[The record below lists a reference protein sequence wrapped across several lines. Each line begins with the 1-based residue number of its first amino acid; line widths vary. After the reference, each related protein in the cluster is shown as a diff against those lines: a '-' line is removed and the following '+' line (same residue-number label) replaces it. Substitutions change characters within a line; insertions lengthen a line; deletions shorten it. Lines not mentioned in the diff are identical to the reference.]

1 MKPDSLHLEFAVVGH
16 PNEGKS
22 SVVATLVEDDTI
34 RISPW
39 PGETRE
45 SRAYP
50 VHSGDTVRLLFTDT
64 PGFQSPKRT
73 LAWIQE
79 HEKNLTG
86 KDLAG
91 AFVAMHGGNPDF
103 EDECEIFSALSRGA
117 GILYVVDA
125 ARPVR
130 KSDLAEMEILRLVGL
145 SRMAIINPKGTAE
158 ALEDWKTALRKT
170 FNAVHVFNALTAGF
184 RERMRLLSALR
195 SMDPDV
201 EPVLHPVI
209 RELEQDWE
217 DRIARSAS
225 QITDLLYSV
234 SSFSLKEE
242 ASDAKKVEDLS
253 RRLVLQ
259 WQESIRRQEE
269 VCWDSL
275 RDTFRHRFFAPSP
288 DVLALVE
295 TDLLSK
301 EAFHMFG
308 LSRVQLAA
316 ISGGAGAAVAAGVD
330 LALGGAALGLVTAA
344 GGLAGATWSYL
355 GTRSGDA
362 RRIAG
367 IRVSGFEVCIGPV
380 RDARIPWMVLDR
392 CLLLFHTLVTRPHAT
407 RDEEK
412 RPAERSLLQIL
423 GSEERKKL
431 AAFFQDAGKNK
442 VGEEQRREMDAGLA
456 SVLTRLS
463 SGPDQKK

>member
-1 MKPDSLHLEFAVVGH
+1 MTLDKLKLEFAVVGH

-39 PGETRE
+39 PGETLE

-50 VHSGDTVRLLFTDT
+50 VQSGDVIRLLFTDT
-64 PGFQSPKRT
+64 PGFQSPRRA
-73 LAWIQE
+73 LEWIRA
-79 HEKNLTG
+79 HEPLYTGKNL
-86 KDLAG
+86 AR
-91 AFVAMHGGNPDF
+91 AFFESHSGDPDF
-103 EDECEIFSALSRGA
+103 RDECQIFSALARGA

-145 SRMAIINPKGTAE
+145 PRMAIINPKNTAE
-158 ALEDWKTALRKT
+158 DVEEWKTALRKT

-184 RERMRLLSALR
+184 RERMRLLGALR
-195 SMDPDV
+195 AMDPDV

-217 DRIARSAS
+217 KRIAESAARIS
-225 QITDLLYSV
+225 DLLAGV
-234 SSFSLKEE
+234 ASFSLKREAPDAAGVEE
-242 ASDAKKVEDLS
+242 LS
-253 RRLVLQ
+253 RKMTGQ
-259 WQESIRRQEE
+259 WQEGIRKLEE
-269 VCWDSL
+269 RCWNSL

-288 DVLALVE
+288 DLLALVE

-308 LSRVQLAA
+308 LSRRQLAA
-316 ISGGAGAAVAAGVD
+316 LGGGAGAAVAAGVD

-344 GGLAGATWSYL
+344 GGVAGAAWSYF

-362 RRIAG
+362 RRMAG
-367 IRVSGFEVCIGPV
+367 VRISGVEICIGPV
-380 RDARIPWMVLDR
+380 KDTRIPWMVLDR
-392 CLLLFHTLVTRPHAT
+392 SLLLFHALITRPHAT
-407 RDEEK
+407 REK
-412 RPAERSLLQIL
+412 ERHPVETSLLYL
-423 GSEERKKL
+423 LEGDERKRL
-431 AAFFQDAGKNK
+431 AAFIRDAA
-442 VGEEQRREMDAGLA
+442 RRKLQENIRKETDDTIA
-456 SVLTRLS
+456 SVLSRLA
-463 SGPDQKK
+463 SGSHPKK